1 MRRWRR
7 SLPCSANRSNGREP
21 TLARNR
27 DISAKAARD
36 IDSRV
41 ERVLRNSATPSL
53 RCASKT
59 WASCWSLTVRLMS
72 KYSDIQYRVFYT
84 DDDAVVVPE
93 SISRIRIGVI
103 QLFRRPTLLA
113 DVIRKC
119 S

>member
-1 MRRWRR
+1 M
-7 SLPCSANRSNGREP
+7 
-21 TLARNR
+21 ARNR
-27 DISAKAARD
+27 VILARAARD

-59 WASCWSLTVRLMS
+59 CASCWSLAVRLMS
-72 KYSDIQYRVFYT
+72 SCSEIQHRVFYT
-84 DDDAVVVPE
+84 DDDAGVVPE

-103 QLFRRPTLLA
+103 PLFKHPTLLA